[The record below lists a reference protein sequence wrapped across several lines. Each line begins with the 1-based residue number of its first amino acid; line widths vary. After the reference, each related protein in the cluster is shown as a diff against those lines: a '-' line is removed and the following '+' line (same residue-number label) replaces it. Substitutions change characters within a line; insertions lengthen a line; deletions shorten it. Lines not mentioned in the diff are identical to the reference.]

1 MIRLVAALL
10 TAAAVGSTVLAAP
23 RSMVKDGHYVMR
35 DGAAIY
41 ANVCAACHMLNAKG
55 AAGAG
60 AYPALAANP
69 RLAAVA
75 YPLHVVIHGQKGM
88 PAFGALLDDDQV
100 AAVVTYVRGHFG
112 NDYSG
117 PVTAEEAK
125 AER

>member
-1 MIRLVAALL
+1 MVGAILTVAAV
-10 TAAAVGSTVLAAP
+10 ASNVLAAP
-23 RSMVKDGHYVMR
+23 RPMARDGHDVMR

-41 ANVCAACHMLNAKG
+41 ANECAACHLPSAKG
-55 AAGAG
+55 PAGAG
-60 AYPALAANP
+60 VYPSLASDP

-88 PAFGALLDDDQV
+88 PPFGAVLDNDQV
-100 AAVVTYVRGHFG
+100 AAVVTYVRSHFG
-112 NDYSG
+112 NNYPG